1 VSVAITRDDLLT
13 QLTEGIRQLT
23 TSEAWIAWLHAQSR
37 FYQYSF
43 GNTLLIL
50 LQRPDATRVA
60 GFHTWRR
67 LGRQVRKGETGIR
80 ILAPCRYPPTD
91 RVDNGDDDAERSKT
105 VRGFRVA
112 VVFAIEQT
120 DGDPLPELPIA
131 RVAGDDPAG
140 CFDALCDHVRE
151 LGYAVTFDSFDSPA
165 KCGETNFATHVVTL
179 RRDLS
184 PAHRVKTMFH
194 ELAHISLEHGSC
206 FAGAR
211 NVAELEA
218 ESVAWICCDA
228 VEIAADAYSF
238 AYVASWA
245 GGGDAIAGIRDS
257 GQRIQRVSK
266 RILERLVPTTDGPPN
281 GTVDQRH
288 EDVTEGDGAATPS
301 PAMSCAREGDELLRA
316 GESQATSRDRSSTPQ
331 ICKAAVGV
339 DPARPPL
346 QMPPRGGARPKT
358 RSPAARACS
367 APAAPAAG
375 KASRAH
381 QRRAAMPG
389 VRVTTHRYAFSVVRE
404 AEPAYPQDAAVST
417 PRDAVDIARHVIGA
431 EITECILAIFL
442 TARHRVTGY
451 AEVARGTIN
460 AARFQ
465 PRDVLV
471 PALLAN
477 AAVIVVAHCHP
488 SGDVTPSRA
497 DRVVTMA
504 LRQAA
509 ELIGLPLLDHII
521 VTDTAH
527 YSFRDAEGW
536 D

>member
-1 VSVAITRDDLLT
+1 VSAAITRDDLLT

-67 LGRQVRKGETGIR
+67 LGRRVRKGETGIR
-80 ILAPCRYPPTD
+80 ILAPCRYRTTD
-91 RVDNGDDDAERSKT
+91 RADNDDDDAALSESA
-105 VRGFRVA
+105 RGFRVA
-112 VVFAIEQT
+112 VVFAAEQT
-120 DGDPLPELPIA
+120 DGDPLPALPIA
-131 RVAGDDPAG
+131 RVVGDDPAG
-140 CFDALCDHVRE
+140 CFDLLRNHARE
-151 LGYAVTFDSFDSPA
+151 LGYTATFDSFNSPT

-179 RRDLS
+179 RHDLS

-194 ELAHISLEHGSC
+194 ELAHISLEHGTC

-228 VEIAADAYSF
+228 VDIAADAYSF

-245 GGGDAIAGIRDS
+245 GGGDAAIAGIRDS
-257 GQRIQRVSK
+257 AQRIQRVSK
-266 RILERLVPTTDGPPN
+266 RILERLVPTTDGSPN
-281 GTVDQRH
+281 DSVDQRH
-288 EDVTEGDGAATPS
+288 QDVTEGDRAATPR

-346 QMPPRGGARPKT
+346 QMPPRGATRPKT
-358 RSPAARACS
+358 RSPAAR
-367 APAAPAAG
+367 
-375 KASRAH
+375 KASPPH

-389 VRVTTHRYAFSVVRE
+389 VRVTTHRYSFSVVRE
-404 AEPAYPQDAAVST
+404 AEPEYPQDVAVST

-477 AAVIVVAHCHP
+477 AAAIVVAHCHP

-536 D
+536 E